1 MLNIL
6 NHFSKKKK
14 KKVKTSNSENFTVL
28 LLTDDHIIKPFD
40 CEDEDLN
47 DFLFNEAILY
57 QKQMLATTFIV
68 ENSER
73 TLGFYSLLND
83 TMQIKEELFPSK
95 SQYKKFVGGLLPHLK
110 RHLKSIPSLKIGRL
124 GVDKSYKGKGL
135 GSMILQN
142 IISDCIA
149 FNKNQACRL
158 ITVDAYQQA
167 FPFYERFGF
176 QYISKN
182 DENEEVRQMFLDLMT
197 ISND

>member
-1 MLNIL
+1 MQSIL
-6 NHFSKKKK
+6 NHFLKK
-14 KKVKTSNSENFTVL
+14 KKVKANNSLEFTVL
-28 LLTDDHIIKPFD
+28 QLTENHTIKPFD
-40 CEDEDLN
+40 CEDDDLN
-47 DFLFNEAILY
+47 DFLFKEAIPY
-57 QKQMLATTFIV
+57 QKQMLATTFII

-73 TLGFYSLLND
+73 TLGFYSILND
-83 TMQIKEELFPSK
+83 SMQIKEELFSSK

-110 RHLKSIPSLKIGRL
+110 RHLKNIPSLKIGRL
-124 GVDKSYKGKGL
+124 GVDKTCKGKGL

-149 FNKNQACRL
+149 LNTKQACRL
-158 ITVDAYQQA
+158 ITVDAYRQA

-197 ISND
+197 ITNNYH

>member
-1 MLNIL
+1 MNKENTIEELS
-6 NHFSKKKK
+6 FS
-14 KKVKTSNSENFTVL
+14 
-28 LLTDDHIIKPFD
+28 LLTEEHIIKTFD

-47 DFLFNEAILY
+47 DFLFKEAIPY

-83 TMQIKEELFPSK
+83 SMQIKEELFSSK
-95 SQYKKFVGGLLPHLK
+95 SQY
-110 RHLKSIPSLKIGRL
+110 LKIGRL
-124 GVDKSYKGKGL
+124 GVDKTYKGKGL
-135 GSMILQN
+135 GRILLEG
-142 IISDCIA
+142 IIANCIA
-149 FNKNQACRL
+149 LNKKQACRL
-158 ITVDAYQQA
+158 ITVDAYRQA

-176 QYISKN
+176 QYISNN

>member
-1 MLNIL
+1 MLDKL
-6 NHFSKKKK
+6 SF
-14 KKVKTSNSENFTVL
+14 L
-28 LLTDDHIIKPFD
+28 LLTDNHTIKPFD
-40 CEDEDLN
+40 CEDDDLN

-57 QKQMLATTFIV
+57 KEQMLATTFIV

-124 GVDKSYKGKGL
+124 GVDKTYKGKGL
-135 GSMILQN
+135 GRILLEG
-142 IISDCIA
+142 IITNCIA

-158 ITVDAYQQA
+158 ITVDAYRQA

>member
-1 MLNIL
+1 MNKENTIEELS
-6 NHFSKKKK
+6 FS
-14 KKVKTSNSENFTVL
+14 
-28 LLTDDHIIKPFD
+28 LLTEEHIIKPFD

-47 DFLFNEAILY
+47 DFLFKEAIPY

-83 TMQIKEELFPSK
+83 SMQIKEELFSSK

-110 RHLKSIPSLKIGRL
+110 RHLKNIPSLKIGRL
-124 GVDKSYKGKGL
+124 GVDKTYTGKGL
-135 GSMILQN
+135 GRILLEG
-142 IISDCIA
+142 IIANCIA
-149 FNKNQACRL
+149 LNKKQACRL
-158 ITVDAYQQA
+158 ITVDAYRQA

-176 QYISKN
+176 QYISNN

>member
-1 MLNIL
+1 MNREKLTEEL
-6 NHFSKKKK
+6 SF
-14 KKVKTSNSENFTVL
+14 L
-28 LLTDDHIIKPFD
+28 LLTEEHIIKPFD

-95 SQYKKFVGGLLPHLK
+95 SQYKKFVSGLLPHLK

-124 GVDKSYKGKGL
+124 GVDKTYKGKGL
-135 GSMILQN
+135 GRTLLEG
-142 IISDCIA
+142 IITNCIA

-158 ITVDAYQQA
+158 ITVDAYRQA

>member
-1 MLNIL
+1 MNKENTIEELS
-6 NHFSKKKK
+6 FS
-14 KKVKTSNSENFTVL
+14 
-28 LLTDDHIIKPFD
+28 LLTEEHIIKTFD

-47 DFLFNEAILY
+47 DFLFKEAIPY

-83 TMQIKEELFPSK
+83 SMQIKEELFSSK

-110 RHLKSIPSLKIGRL
+110 RHLKNIPSLKIGRL
-124 GVDKSYKGKGL
+124 GVDKTYKGKGL
-135 GSMILQN
+135 GRILLEG
-142 IISDCIA
+142 IIANCIA
-149 FNKNQACRL
+149 LNKEQACRL
-158 ITVDAYQQA
+158 ITVDAYRQA

-176 QYISKN
+176 QYISNN